1 MPKQDEKARRK
12 QLLNAMREQQRQSA
26 RESLPASI
34 SALKGL
40 FDFLDRRL
48 SESDCDDTL
57 RIAREFIRVNGLN
70 EANVIG
76 WLEANGG
83 HCDCEALNNVE
94 DVLAEA
100 VPGYEQIRG
109 DNHTVH

>member
-1 MPKQDEKARRK
+1 MPDQDEKARRK

-26 RESLPASI
+26 RESLPAPI
-34 SALKGL
+34 STLKEL

-48 SESDCDDTL
+48 SETDCDDTL
-57 RIAREFIRVNGLN
+57 RFAREFVRVSDLH
-70 EANVIG
+70 EADVG
-76 WLEANGG
+76 WLETNGG

-109 DNHTVH
+109 DNKTVH